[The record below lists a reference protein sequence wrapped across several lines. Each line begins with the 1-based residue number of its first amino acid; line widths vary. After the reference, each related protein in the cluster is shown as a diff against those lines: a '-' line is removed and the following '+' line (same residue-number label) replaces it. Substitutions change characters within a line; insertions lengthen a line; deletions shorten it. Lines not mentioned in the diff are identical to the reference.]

1 MGVRGSFFFS
11 FFFFCVVLL
20 FFVFLKARGERQ
32 RTHYTLTKIGRSMK
46 EYNNP
51 TVLNYWKNTIRSKGG
66 SVAGLKASGVAR
78 LVSKMLGEEQE
89 LGKVSG
95 YHYMREKMIQ
105 NLSKKQ
111 EISVDTKEGCVYFIG
126 NLEHKWVKIG
136 FTINLSKRLIAIQTG
151 SPCLL
156 EILGYIKTKDARK
169 LERQMH
175 GKFSRYKMHGEWY
188 VLSKDIMEFIQYET
202 IKL

>member
-1 MGVRGSFFFS
+1 
-11 FFFFCVVLL
+11 
-20 FFVFLKARGERQ
+20 
-32 RTHYTLTKIGRSMK
+32 MK